1 MCVTQLVQYMTIH
14 LGRVVLQVLH
24 LDWRPVIGDS
34 LFCSIPVVLQVLHL
48 DWRPLIRDSLFY
60 ALSIGCFIGF
70 AWDGYFEHYE
80 AVILLLLYSLYICL
94 MVVNAKIMDWMGTW
108 KCW

>member
-1 MCVTQLVQYMTIH
+1 MPHSLRIH
-14 LGRVVLQVLH
+14 LGR
-24 LDWRPVIGDS
+24 
-34 LFCSIPVVLQVLHL
+34 VVLQVLHL